1 MIFNLILLNNF
12 NFINILII
20 YLNRVSDCSGNPF
33 LVRLFGEVKKIAA
46 ESTTAFSVGTSTK
59 KAGSP
64 KILFELTLNFLTFN
78 FST

>member
-33 LVRLFGEVKKIAA
+33 LRFFAKKKIAA
-46 ESTTAFSVGTSTK
+46 ESTPAFSAGTPSK
-59 KAGSP
+59 KAGRP
-64 KILFELTLNFLTFN
+64 KFLAKIN
-78 FST
+78 RISA